1 MNWEFFIGPL
11 VGAII
16 GYITNGIAIKMLFRP
31 LKPIII
37 GGYTLPF
44 TPGVI
49 PKEKER
55 IARSIGRVV
64 SRELLNEEV
73 LKKALLKPEV
83 YKVLEEKVDHYIDT
97 NQTNETKLKL
107 LGNSLLGEEQAALL
121 VCETEK
127 TVTSLIYTKVVNM
140 ELGKLIVEKLLTTL
154 KGGALGYLLGPMS
167 FLIKDQMLES
177 LGDKI
182 EPAISEMIVKEAE
195 EIIGQAIEEE
205 SGRLQ
210 ETTVGEWVSRLNP
223 YREEIKK
230 LVVESYKK
238 LVNQE
243 LSHALEK
250 LNIAY
255 IVEERIMDF
264 DTLELENLILEIM
277 SKELN
282 RVIWLGAL
290 LGGIMGCITSF
301 F

>member
-1 MNWEFFIGPL
+1 MNWEFLIGPI

-31 LKPIII
+31 LKPVMI

-49 PKEKER
+49 PKEKGR

-73 LKKALLKPEV
+73 LKKALLKPET
-83 YKVLEEKVDHYIDT
+83 YKMLEEKVDHYIDT
-97 NQTNETKLKL
+97 HQANEMKLKT
-107 LGNSLLGEEQAALL
+107 LGNDLLGEEQTTLL
-121 VCETEK
+121 VHEAEK

-140 ELGKLIVEKLLTTL
+140 ELGKLIVEKLLSAL

-177 LGDKI
+177 LADKI
-182 EPAISEMIVKEAE
+182 EPAISEMIVKEGE
-195 EIIGQAIEEE
+195 DIIGQAIEDE
-205 SGRLQ
+205 SDRLQ

-230 LVVESYKK
+230 LVVESYKS
-238 LVNQE
+238 LVSHE

-250 LNIAY
+250 LDIAY
-255 IVEERIMDF
+255 IVEERIMEF